1 MMMLSVHPGGDCA
14 NAARSILL
22 ILRFLIVATN
32 TSGKKKKT
40 SGNPTDRPQNIKPQ
54 SKSFSRIK
62 KTQTIKWV
70 KIDPDANNWGA
81 GVGGDWRSGLSPLPR
96 LISHHRHPLNPYICS
111 PALKVS
117 SAKKILAVKSHIL
130 DDRDYD
136 DRSFCKMSDWGR
148 DKETEGESAR
158 ERNCGEV

>member
-1 MMMLSVHPGGDCA
+1 MKIIIILMTMMMVSVHPGGDSA

-32 TSGKKKKT
+32 TSGTNTNTNT
-40 SGNPTDRPQNIKPQ
+40 SGRPQNIKPQ
-54 SKSFSRIK
+54 SKFFSPIK

-81 GVGGDWRSGLSPLPR
+81 GVGGDWRSGLSPLPP

-111 PALKVS
+111 PVLKVS
-117 SAKKILAVKSHIL
+117 FAKKKNSSNQISYLGWSWLKIDA
-130 DDRDYD
+130 D
-136 DRSFCKMSDWGR
+136 DRSACKIR
-148 DKETEGESAR
+148 PR
-158 ERNCGEV
+158 